1 MKKLKSKIPVYVCW
15 KRNPKKM
22 SDYPQN
28 TKKGEQ
34 TKRYKAVYNQK
45 ALRLGQAV
53 RDKTVEKQLSTA
65 TAAATAVPTPAKA
78 TKAKKGK

>member
-1 MKKLKSKIPVYVCW
+1 
-15 KRNPKKM
+15 M

-53 RDKTVEKQLSTA
+53 REKTAEKQLTTA
-65 TAAATAVPTPAKA
+65 TAAAATPAPAKA
-78 TKAKKGK
+78 AKAKKGK

>member
-1 MKKLKSKIPVYVCW
+1 LSKLH
-15 KRNPKKM
+15 PKKM
-22 SDYPQN
+22 SDYPHN

-53 RDKTVEKQLSTA
+53 REKTAEVQRSELNTGSSGKS
-65 TAAATAVPTPAKA
+65 PAGS
-78 TKAKKGK
+78 AKKAAKHGKKK

>member
-1 MKKLKSKIPVYVCW
+1 
-15 KRNPKKM
+15 M

-53 RDKTVEKQLSTA
+53 REKTAEKQLSTA
-65 TAAATAVPTPAKA
+65 AKVPA
-78 TKAKKGK
+78 KAKKGK

>member
-1 MKKLKSKIPVYVCW
+1 
-15 KRNPKKM
+15 M

-45 ALRLGQAV
+45 ALRMIAAV
-53 RDKTVEKQLSTA
+53 REKTAELQHTA
-65 TAAATAVPTPAKA
+65 TPAAPVNGSGKGKGKG
-78 TKAKKGK
+78 KAK

>member
-1 MKKLKSKIPVYVCW
+1 MKKLKSQIPDYVCW

-53 RDKTVEKQLSTA
+53 REKTAEKQLSTA
-65 TAAATAVPTPAKA
+65 TAAAPVPAKA